1 MSANVME
8 PRPRPSW
15 RQAGRDMVYL
25 LPGLPISILSFT
37 LMITGFCLGI
47 GLIPLALV
55 GIPVLMLTLAIARG
69 FAAFE
74 RVRIQAME
82 GRAVGPVY
90 HRSATGTGFGRIL
103 SYLRDAQSWQE
114 WAYSL
119 VIFFVRTITW
129 SFALV
134 WVTGAVAGLT
144 YPLWGWIITVTTN
157 DEDNTTLTELLGWD
171 APAADLV
178 LNFAF
183 GVVFALT
190 LPYVMRG
197 LATVESKIGWLM
209 LTNENAALRAR
220 AEELTRSRRAVVQ
233 AEADTLRRV
242 ERDIHDGP
250 QQRLVRLTMDLQ
262 SAQRRLQDDPVA
274 AAPLLDGALTQT
286 QEALAELRALSRGIA
301 PPILTDRGLAAA
313 LAAAAARCPVPT
325 TVDVQLAGETRLPS
339 SVENAAYFV
348 ATESLTN
355 VAKHSNASQC
365 EVSVVRV
372 GPSLYVQVSDD
383 GLGGAHLGKGHG
395 LAGLSDRLAGVDG
408 TLTVSSPPGAGTVIL
423 AEIPVGSG

>member
-1 MSANVME
+1 MSANVTE
-8 PRPRPSW
+8 TRPRPGW
-15 RQAGRDMVYL
+15 RQARRDVVYL
-25 LPGLPISILSFT
+25 LLGLPISILSFT
-37 LMITGFCLGI
+37 LMITGFFLGI

-55 GIPVLMLTLAIARG
+55 GIPVLILTLAIARG
-69 FAAFE
+69 FAGFE

-82 GRAVGPVY
+82 GRTVGPVH
-90 HRSATGTGFGRIL
+90 HRSASGTGFGRIL
-103 SYLRDAQSWQE
+103 SYLRDPQSWKE
-114 WAYSL
+114 WAYSQ

-134 WVTGAVAGLT
+134 WVAGAAAGLT
-144 YPLWGWIITVTTN
+144 YPLWGWIDTVTTN
-157 DEDNTTLTELLGWD
+157 DEQNTTLAGLLGWD
-171 APAADLV
+171 APAADIV
-178 LNFAF
+178 LNFGI
-183 GVVFALT
+183 GVVFALS

-197 LATVESKIGWLM
+197 LATAESTVGWLM

-262 SAQRRLQDDPVA
+262 SAQRRLQEDPVA
-274 AAPLLDGALTQT
+274 AGPLLEGALTQT

-372 GPSLYVQVSDD
+372 GSALYVQVADD

-408 TLTVSSPPGAGTVIL
+408 TLTVSSPPGAGTVIV
-423 AEIPVGSG
+423 AEIPVGSD